1 LIFETN
7 GCTIYKKK
15 DDLCWNTDRQ
25 QQCNEVHA
33 QSTIDFINGLYY
45 NIKIPKNQVV
55 IVYSYDV

>member
-1 LIFETN
+1 MVVQYIRKK
-7 GCTIYKKK
+7 TI
-15 DDLCWNTDRQ
+15 CGANTDRQ